1 MRQLSLAAAGIAA
14 LVGASV
20 VYPARVVAQQPAPP
34 RSSVTV
40 VRVKPEMIDAWADFQ
55 AKRTIPAIRK
65 AGTTQRDVYQ
75 SIYGTAG
82 EYRIVT
88 PMNKFADRDNPEGPI
103 VRALGQAGANEYN
116 DTLRKMLVSSAT
128 TIIQSIPEASFDPSP
143 NAIHPVL
150 VLTVNH
156 VAPGRAGDYLG
167 LLNGE
172 ILAANKKGMAKRYL
186 VSRVAFGGDPNEFR
200 QASFE
205 DKFAALDGGS
215 PVTRGIGQDAATK
228 LAQRSAG
235 IVLSSQRTVW
245 LRMAN
250 LSFRPIT

>member
-1 MRQLSLAAAGIAA
+1 MRQLTLAAAGIAA
-14 LVGASV
+14 LLGASGA
-20 VYPARVVAQQPAPP
+20 YSASVVAQQPAPT

-40 VRVKPEMIDAWADFQ
+40 VRVKPDMIDAWVDFQ
-55 AKRTIPAIRK
+55 TKRTVPALRK

-75 SIYGTAG
+75 SIYGTTG
-82 EYRIVT
+82 EYRTVT
-88 PMNKFADRDNPEGPI
+88 PMSKFADRDNPEGPI
-103 VRALGQAGANEYN
+103 VRALGEAAAKEYN
-116 DTLRKMLVSSAT
+116 DTLRKMLLSSTT
-128 TIIQSIPEASFDPSP
+128 TIIQGVAGASFDPSP
-143 NAIHPVL
+143 NAIHPIL

-156 VAPGRAGDYLG
+156 VAPGRAPDYLA

-205 DKFAALDGGS
+205 DKFAALDGDS
-215 PVTRGIGQDAATK
+215 PVIRGIGQDAATK
-228 LAQRSAG
+228 LAQKSAG

>member
-1 MRQLSLAAAGIAA
+1 MRQRSLAAAAIAA
-14 LVGASV
+14 FVGVSV
-20 VYPARVVAQQPAPP
+20 VYSARVVAQQPAPT

-40 VRVKPEMIDAWADFQ
+40 VRVKPDMIDAWADFQ
-55 AKRTIPAIRK
+55 AKRTIPAIKK

-88 PMNKFADRDNPEGPI
+88 PISKFADRDNPQGPI
-103 VRALGQAGANEYN
+103 VRALGEAGAKEYN
-116 DTLRKMLVSSAT
+116 DTLRKMLVSSTT
-128 TIIQSIPEASFDPSP
+128 TIIQGVTDASFDPSP
-143 NAIHPVL
+143 NAIHPIL

-156 VAPGRAGDYLG
+156 VAPGRVGDYLG

-186 VSRVAFGGDPNEFR
+186 VSRVTFGGDPNEFR

-205 DKFAALDGGS
+205 DKFAALDGDS
-215 PVTRGIGQDAATK
+215 PVVRGIGQDAATK
-228 LAQRSAG
+228 LGQRSAG

-245 LRMAN
+245 LRMPN
-250 LSFRPIT
+250 LSFRPTS

>member
-14 LVGASV
+14 FIGVSV
-20 VYPARVVAQQPAPP
+20 VYSALVVAQQPAAT

-40 VRVKPEMIDAWADFQ
+40 VRVKPDMIDAWADFQ
-55 AKRTIPAIRK
+55 AKRTIPAIKK

-75 SIYGTAG
+75 SIYGAAG

-88 PMNKFADRDNPEGPI
+88 PMSKLADRDNTESPI
-103 VRALGQAGANEYN
+103 VRALGAAGAKEYN
-116 DTLRKMLVSSAT
+116 DTLRKMLVSSTT
-128 TIIQSIPEASFDPSP
+128 TIIQGMADASFDPSP
-143 NAIHPVL
+143 NAIHPIL

-186 VSRVAFGGDPNEFR
+186 VSRVTFGGDPNEFR

-205 DKFAALDGGS
+205 DKFAALDGDS
-215 PVTRGIGQDAATK
+215 PVVRGIGQDAVTK
-228 LAQRSAG
+228 LGQKSAG
-235 IVLSSQRTVW
+235 IVLSAQRTVW

-250 LSFRPIT
+250 LSFRPTS

>member
-1 MRQLSLAAAGIAA
+1 MRQLRFAAAGIAA

-20 VYPARVVAQQPAPP
+20 VYSARVVAQQPAPT

-40 VRVKPEMIDAWADFQ
+40 VRVKPDMIDAWVDFQ
-55 AKRTIPAIRK
+55 AKRTLPAIKK

-88 PMNKFADRDNPEGPI
+88 PMSKFADRDNPQGPI
-103 VRALGQAGANEYN
+103 VRALGEAGAKEYN
-116 DTLRKMLVSSAT
+116 DTLRKMLVSTAT
-128 TIIQSIPEASFDPSP
+128 TIIQSVADASFDPSP
-143 NAIHPVL
+143 NAIYPLL

-167 LLNGE
+167 LLQGD

-186 VSRVAFGGDPNEFR
+186 VSRVTFGGDPNEFR
-200 QASFE
+200 MASFE
-205 DKFAALDGGS
+205 DKFAALDGDS
-215 PVTRGIGQDAATK
+215 PVVRGIGQDAATK
-228 LAQRSAG
+228 LGQRSAG

-250 LSFRPIT
+250 LSFRPTS